1 MIRPHELEEYLPG
14 PRSAPRRPEG
24 GPYLCG
30 YAYGRQDAPSGARR
44 DGPLGRVGRA
54 RGGRGEC
61 GDGRRPPGAGG
72 GVRTPRRCG
81 GRARRDVPSR
91 SPPAQGRA
99 SAERSP
105 GALGQRA
112 SSARRRPRRGRPGRA
127 LGRQDPAPPGLDRA
141 WLRAHHV
148 RATTRYPAPA
158 TGSAT
163 TGAREPAAEGHRP
176 PGAVAHRYPGRRR
189 TRPQS
194 PSGTTAAPPRAAP
207 CSPSDTGCCSTAIG
221 RGALRQ
227 PATGSLWPKGLRGRL
242 VLRTDLKP
250 EYDRSRRKG
259 AVGPPHQEL

>member
-91 SPPAQGRA
+91 SPPLRGERPQSGPLVPWASGLPRPVGAPGEGAPAGPLADKTLLLPDSTGHGCAPITSAPPPVTPPRQPGQQLPEQGN
-99 SAERSP
+99 
-105 GALGQRA
+105 
-112 SSARRRPRRGRPGRA
+112 PRRKATG
-127 LGRQDPAPPGLDRA
+127 
-141 WLRAHHV
+141 LRA
-148 RATTRYPAPA
+148 PSP
-158 TGSAT
+158 SAT
-163 TGAREPAAEGHRP
+163 
-176 PGAVAHRYPGRRR
+176 PGAVERALNHHW
-189 TRPQS
+189 
-194 PSGTTAAPPRAAP
+194 APPRPRHAQRPARRPTPGAARP
-207 CSPSDTGCCSTAIG
+207 
-221 RGALRQ
+221 
-227 PATGSLWPKGLRGRL
+227 
-242 VLRTDLKP
+242 
-250 EYDRSRRKG
+250 RSASVR
-259 AVGPPHQEL
+259 